1 MPCLSTFT
9 PSTAVPVC
17 RTPNAR
23 GHAPA
28 RVDLGSVWSI
38 WSEPCCRDGQ
48 PSAIFSC
55 ALLHVVVDRQHAL
68 RENQLQRSSA
78 RSSSPQAKKMQ
89 RGIEL
94 ITINKLQQKAVH
106 NMQLGRPEAVAR
118 FISGSHLGWFKLG
131 APAAGGR
138 LESWAPGPPSPPCL
152 RSGCQLSFPWSLR
165 PPTRSTALCC
175 GPPWM
180 HPWHRPRALL
190 RPASCASFISSA
202 CPFVSATRTPCP

>member
-28 RVDLGSVWSI
+28 RVGLGSVWSI

-48 PSAIFSC
+48 PSAILSC

-106 NMQLGRPEAVAR
+106 NMQPGRPEAVAR

-131 APAAGGR
+131 APAAV
-138 LESWAPGPPSPPCL
+138 S
-152 RSGCQLSFPWSLR
+152 LS
-165 PPTRSTALCC
+165 
-175 GPPWM
+175 
-180 HPWHRPRALL
+180 
-190 RPASCASFISSA
+190 
-202 CPFVSATRTPCP
+202 V